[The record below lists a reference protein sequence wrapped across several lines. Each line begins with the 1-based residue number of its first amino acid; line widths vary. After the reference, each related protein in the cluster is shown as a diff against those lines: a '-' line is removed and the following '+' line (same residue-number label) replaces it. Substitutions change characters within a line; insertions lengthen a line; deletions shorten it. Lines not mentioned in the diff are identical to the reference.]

1 MSEKGKKVNEDLQ
14 EKFTA
19 ENFAFIL
26 HKSINSKLDL
36 FPDKFHPK
44 KKGQGILIGNFRTFI
59 NECVWCFSQGDNV
72 VIQNNDIPLNK
83 TRNMEDVSFS
93 SPLTNSNDTEIKDP
107 QSFLK
112 DIRINNINRL
122 IIGQLNINSLRN
134 KFEQLST
141 MTNGNTDIF
150 MISETILDE
159 TLPEA
164 QFSLQGFLRSL
175 PIWS

>member
-59 NECVWCFSQGDNV
+59 NECVCRFSQGDNV
-72 VIQNNDIPLNK
+72 VIQNNDILLNK
-83 TRNMEDVSFS
+83 TRNMEDVSS
-93 SPLTNSNDTEIKDP
+93 SYSLTNSNDSEIKDP

-112 DIRINNINRL
+112 DIRTNNINRL

-175 PIWS
+175 PI